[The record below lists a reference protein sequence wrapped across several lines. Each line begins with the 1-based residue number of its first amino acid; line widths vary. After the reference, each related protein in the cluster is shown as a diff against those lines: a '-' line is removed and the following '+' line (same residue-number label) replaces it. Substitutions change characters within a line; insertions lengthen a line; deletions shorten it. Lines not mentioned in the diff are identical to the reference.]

1 MFVLVMVMS
10 LCDDGVADDD
20 GVSDDEEDDNDDDD
34 GCDDDNNDGD
44 TYSNDDMLKIPIKL
58 EEFDCTKSLIF
69 CTLNSSIELLQLGYK
84 KTDVVL

>member
-34 GCDDDNNDGD
+34 GCDGD

>member
-1 MFVLVMVMS
+1 MVMS

-34 GCDDDNNDGD
+34 GCDGD

-69 CTLNSSIELLQLGYK
+69 CTINSSIELLQLGYK
-84 KTDVVL
+84 KTDVVLWV